1 MLQKAETDYRTSF
14 RQLQQW
20 LNADERY
27 VVDTAADVK
36 LPFIVP
42 ATDAHAAQS
51 PLLQYDE
58 QHAFAVTAARKAE
71 RSRFWPQLSLGYSE
85 QTVNGQS
92 GFLGDRVGFMVHL

>member
-27 VVDTAADVK
+27 VVDTADDVK

-51 PLLQYDE
+51 PLLQYYE
-58 QHAFAVTAARKAE
+58 QHAFAATADWKAE
-71 RSRFWPQLSLGYSE
+71 RSRFWQPLSLGHSD
-85 QTVNGQS
+85 QTVNGQW
-92 GFLGDRVGFMVHL
+92 GLDRTSDGMGKN